1 MPEKNKLD
9 IEGVKILEQLE
20 GLKLKAYKCSAGVWT
35 IGIGNTFY
43 EDGTKVK
50 EGDSITKI
58 QAYFLFN
65 LISKKFTDAI
75 NDNVKVKI
83 NQNQYNSLFCFVY
96 NVGISAFKNSTLL
109 RVLNV
114 NPNDGNIAKQFLR
127 WNKIAGKESK
137 GLTNRRI
144 KESSLYF
151 TK

>member
-1 MPEKNKLD
+1 MQCRSMDYWHRE
-9 IEGVKILEQLE
+9 
-20 GLKLKAYKCSAGVWT
+20 
-35 IGIGNTFY
+35 
-43 EDGTKVK
+43 
-50 EGDSITKI
+50 
-58 QAYFLFN
+58 
-65 LISKKFTDAI
+65 
-75 NDNVKVKI
+75 NVKVKI
-83 NQNQYNSLFCFVY
+83 NQNQFNALFCFVY

-109 RVLNV
+109 RILNV